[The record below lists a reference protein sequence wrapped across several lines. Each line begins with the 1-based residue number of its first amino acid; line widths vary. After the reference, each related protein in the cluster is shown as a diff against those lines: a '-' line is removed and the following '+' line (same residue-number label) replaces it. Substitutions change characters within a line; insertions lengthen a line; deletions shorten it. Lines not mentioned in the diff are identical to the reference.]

1 MVPTH
6 AVRTAVPPLLHERQV
21 DMSEI
26 AVRLRKEHLARK
38 RANFEKRK
46 PKT

>member
-1 MVPTH
+1 MVTVN
-6 AVRTAVPPLLHERQV
+6 AVRMAVPPLLHEREV
-21 DMSEI
+21 DMSET
-26 AVRLRKEHLARK
+26 AVRLREEHLARK